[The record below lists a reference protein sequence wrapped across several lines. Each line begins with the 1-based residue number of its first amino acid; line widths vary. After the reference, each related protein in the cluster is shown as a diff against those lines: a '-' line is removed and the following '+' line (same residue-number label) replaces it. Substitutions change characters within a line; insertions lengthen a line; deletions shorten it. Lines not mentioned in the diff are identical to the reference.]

1 MRKISQKVKAV
12 METKKATFLK
22 LHVKECLEY
31 LPNMKEYVLSQR
43 KHPQVNRT
51 NDYRKILAITWN
63 NKSRGPH
70 KTAYTMTRQSQD
82 VWSAQEGKSW
92 LKLIWVGSDVKAPFF
107 NPSKTTDSFWCF
119 VKSYLNLEIGKMPK
133 ISINHGFSYYDDF
146 K

>member
-1 MRKISQKVKAV
+1 MRKISQKVRAV

-82 VWSAQEGKSW
+82 V
-92 LKLIWVGSDVKAPFF
+92 
-107 NPSKTTDSFWCF
+107 
-119 VKSYLNLEIGKMPK
+119 
-133 ISINHGFSYYDDF
+133 
-146 K
+146 